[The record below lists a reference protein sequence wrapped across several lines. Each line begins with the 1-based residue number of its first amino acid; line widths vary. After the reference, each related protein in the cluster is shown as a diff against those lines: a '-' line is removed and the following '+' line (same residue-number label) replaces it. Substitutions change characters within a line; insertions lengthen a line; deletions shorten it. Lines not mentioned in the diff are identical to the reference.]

1 MEEKKPESVWEVK
14 PGIAGLE
21 TTLPLMLTQVNRGR
35 LTMAELVRLTSKRP
49 AEIFHLEDRGS
60 LSEGC
65 YADLVVVDV
74 KREHDID
81 SSKFYSKA
89 KFSPFDGW
97 KVKGKPVKTFV
108 SGRLVMDDGEIVAK
122 PGTGQIMR

>member
-1 MEEKKPESVWEVK
+1 
-14 PGIAGLE
+14 
-21 TTLPLMLTQVNRGR
+21 
-35 LTMAELVRLTSKRP
+35 MAELVRLTSKRP